1 MYFYQQIIII
11 VFIVG
16 RSLLAD
22 ARSDL
27 RWRKVYPNGTEG
39 DLLPTQ
45 TEIKTTR
52 WVLMFNILIF
62 TL

>member
-27 RWRKVYPNGTEG
+27 RWRKVFPNGTEG

-52 WVLMFNILIF
+52 
-62 TL
+62 